1 MRALQEQKRSLQED
15 FDEAQTE
22 LSSLDRH
29 YKHQLQEIESKH
41 VTLQKTV
48 NDIRADLEN
57 KSSILHTTQEKLAQK
72 ETEVGRLESEI
83 LRLKA
88 QTGDTETLAVIK
100 RELSETVAHIRKLES
115 TNRDQS
121 GELRHYRRIH
131 KAVEIVEEEKMV
143 LENKLSLMEDLRRD
157 LREAQLQRQILEDER
172 KSWTS
177 YLENES
183 GKGAVVEF
191 DSPEALAR
199 ALVRQRVE
207 NISLVEK
214 LGAMKPELLE
224 KDEIIKSLEDD
235 RDSVKTEMEKLRAN
249 LGAGS
254 DSRMKTRL
262 ERQRALAVKEVEYL
276 REQLRTFDA
285 EEVTYHSGNQF
296 DEQKTQRIQSLESLV
311 DQYRSELQSLNQT
324 LSAYDEKSINHNHKQ
339 EPSSSVTLK
348 RSLPSDSPDER
359 LGQLSR
365 KNRKLAD
372 NLSTLQQSYTLLQSD
387 HSAVSAQLS
396 ALKTASQTRILSL
409 RENPTSAAEAIK
421 LTMLNTLREE
431 NTVLLAQLEQTLS
444 SSSAPPAHRTVP
456 QASLSRARQ
465 EISALEAVVR
475 DKDKSMQR
483 HMEAWSKTGLSL
495 RLAVASL
502 LGWQMDPT
510 PGGKYRLT
518 SLFTPPTSTA
528 ADDLPD
534 DDEKGHLMFDGE
546 GGKMTISCGAGGAFA
561 SEIAPLVAEW
571 VDGRGS
577 IPAFMAALTLEFY
590 ARNAR
595 GAEAGSG

>member
-1 MRALQEQKRSLQED
+1 M
-15 FDEAQTE
+15 
-22 LSSLDRH
+22 
-29 YKHQLQEIESKH
+29 
-41 VTLQKTV
+41 QKTV
-48 NDIRADLEN
+48 NDIRTDLEN
-57 KSSILHTTQEKLAQK
+57 KSSTLHSTQSKLAQK

-88 QTGDTETLAVIK
+88 QTGDADTLAVIK
-100 RELSETVAHIRKLES
+100 RELSDTVAHIRKLES

-143 LENKLSLMEDLRRD
+143 LENKLRLMEDLRRD

-172 KSWTS
+172 RSWTS
-177 YLENES
+177 YLETE
-183 GKGAVVEF
+183 GGRGAGVEF

-199 ALVRQRVE
+199 ALVHQRVE
-207 NISLVEK
+207 NVSLVER
-214 LGAMKPELLE
+214 LGAIQPELSE
-224 KDEIIKSLEDD
+224 KDEIIKTLEDE
-235 RDSVKTEMEKLRAN
+235 RNIVKAEIKKLRAN

-254 DSRMKTRL
+254 ESRMKTRL

-276 REQLRTFDA
+276 REQIRTFDT
-285 EEVTYHSGNQF
+285 EELTFHSGNQF
-296 DEQKTQRIQSLESLV
+296 DEQKAKRIQSLESLV
-311 DQYRSELQSLNQT
+311 DQYRSELHSLNQS
-324 LSAYDEKSINHNHKQ
+324 LSAQDEKSINPTNPISEKQ
-339 EPSSSVTLK
+339 EPSSPVNLK
-348 RSLPSDSPDER
+348 RPLPSDSPDER

-372 NLSTLQQSYTLLQSD
+372 SLSTLQQSYTLLQSD

-409 RENPTSAAEAIK
+409 RENPTAAAQGIK
-421 LTMLNTLREE
+421 LATLTTLREE
-431 NTVLLAQLEQTLS
+431 NSALLAQLEKKLSLS
-444 SSSAPPAHRTVP
+444 SSSSSGAPPAHSAVP
-456 QASLSRARQ
+456 LASLTRARQ
-465 EISALEAVVR
+465 EIDALEAVIR
-475 DKDKSMQR
+475 DKDKSMRR

-518 SLFTPPTSTA
+518 SLFTPATA
-528 ADDLPD
+528 TDADLTTTTNTLPSSSPFPPNSD
-534 DDEKGHLMFDGE
+534 DEDEKGHLIFDGE
-546 GGKMTISCGAGGAFA
+546 GGKMTISGGPGGAFA
-561 SEIAPLVAEW
+561 NDMAPLVHEW

-590 ARNAR
+590 ARSTAVAR
-595 GAEAGSG
+595 GG